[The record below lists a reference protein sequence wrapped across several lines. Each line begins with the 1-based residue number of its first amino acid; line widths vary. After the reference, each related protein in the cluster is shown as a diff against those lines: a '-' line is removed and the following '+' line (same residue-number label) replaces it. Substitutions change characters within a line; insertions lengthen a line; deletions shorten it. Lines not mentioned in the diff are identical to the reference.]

1 MSPAIASLAMRPTV
15 DTTFCPN
22 VTVGL
27 VTGGNNT
34 TPDVQY
40 AMIASSNSFTVS
52 NVPQSIRAKVI
63 AKRDQ
68 IKAEAEAGS
77 TMANSTP
84 SMINSNNPPITAQ
97 QFGEGLK
104 EVFTKQIPGV
114 AKNVWGGTKGFFK
127 GLFGVGN

>member
-1 MSPAIASLAMRPTV
+1 
-15 DTTFCPN
+15 
-22 VTVGL
+22 VGTKGK
-27 VTGGNNT
+27 TGTGSSGGSTDSNDVEAYALELLNN
-34 TPDVQY
+34 PD
-40 AMIASSNSFTVS
+40 FTVS
-52 NVPQSIRAKVI
+52 NVPQNIRAKVI

-84 SMINSNNPPITAQ
+84 AMINNNPPITAQ

-127 GLFGVGN
+127 GLFGGGN